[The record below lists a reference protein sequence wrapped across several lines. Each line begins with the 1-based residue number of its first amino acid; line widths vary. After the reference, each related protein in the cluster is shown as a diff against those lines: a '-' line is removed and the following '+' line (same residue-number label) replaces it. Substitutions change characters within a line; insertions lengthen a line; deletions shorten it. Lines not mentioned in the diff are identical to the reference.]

1 MNFIREKETKYI
13 LDTYKSMTPQNLLDY
28 LMQHNNDSDCIY
40 IFNNLPKDLQK
51 IVDDLAGEVVKANAV
66 KIKANAVKIIEMD
79 EKIKAN
85 AVKIKANAVKI
96 KNVDQQILQADILI
110 QSVTR
115 YNKQL
120 DKDIYNLEHQLET
133 TRALNGQLGIF

>member
-51 IVDDLAGEVVKANAV
+51 IVDDLAGEAVKANAV

-79 EKIKAN
+79 E
-85 AVKIKANAVKI
+85 KI

-133 TRALNGQLGIF
+133 TRALNGQLGFFS

>member
-51 IVDDLAGEVVKANAV
+51 IVDDLAGEAV
-66 KIKANAVKIIEMD
+66 KANAVKIIEMD
-79 EKIKAN
+79 E
-85 AVKIKANAVKI
+85 KI

-133 TRALNGQLGIF
+133 TRALNRQLGIF

>member
-13 LDTYKSMTPQNLLDY
+13 LDNYKSMTPQNLLDY

-51 IVDDLAGEVVKANAV
+51 TVDDLAGEVVKINAV
-66 KIKANAVKIIEMD
+66 KIKEN
-79 EKIKAN
+79 
-85 AVKIKANAVKI
+85 
-96 KNVDQQILQADILI
+96 DILLEF
-110 QSVTR
+110 VTK

-120 DKDIYNLEHQLET
+120 DDDLYQLQTQLENV
-133 TRALNGQLGIF
+133 RELNRQLGIF